1 MCDAGK
7 AIDFPDRFRTLS
19 DLYIRR
25 YVYID
30 TYTYIQKET
39 GEKGESGLKRG
50 RGQGRRRA
58 KGYIRV
64 CTEYIFV
71 CLRLYRRWWIIQ
83 QGEISRYTLGTLDDF
98 FYITF

>member
-50 RGQGRRRA
+50 RGQRDGGEQR
-58 KGYIRV
+58 G
-64 CTEYIFV
+64 IFGFV
-71 CLRLYRRWWIIQ
+71 QNISSCAFVSIDVGGLY
-83 QGEISRYTLGTLDDF
+83 SRERYLATP
-98 FYITF
+98 